1 MQIVTVFAVIFF
13 LSDMGIWFIEN
24 LKSVRLC
31 QLYKLQYNIKKLIF
45 AGFGV

>member
-13 LSDMGIWFIEN
+13 GVIWFIEN